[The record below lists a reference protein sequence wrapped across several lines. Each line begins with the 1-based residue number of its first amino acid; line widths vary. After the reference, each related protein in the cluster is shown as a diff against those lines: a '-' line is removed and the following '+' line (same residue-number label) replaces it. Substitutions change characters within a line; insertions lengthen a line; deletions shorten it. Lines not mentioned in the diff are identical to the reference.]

1 MKTHIRKHFIPKHLE
16 LKDWGSQ
23 VTCLFG
29 PIESFHSW
37 FLKLNAYFSV
47 PQTWRSEWVFS
58 GGPACVLS
66 PLNLKTYTFSHTV
79 VGFHCCVFQDISTP
93 LLRIVWARIIL
104 DEAHNVKNPRVQ
116 TSIAVCKLQARAR
129 WAVTG
134 TPIQNN
140 LLDMYSLLKWVNSLG
155 LCKCEPCQ

>member
-1 MKTHIRKHFIPKHLE
+1 M
-16 LKDWGSQ
+16 
-23 VTCLFG
+23 
-29 PIESFHSW
+29 
-37 FLKLNAYFSV
+37 
-47 PQTWRSEWVFS
+47 
-58 GGPACVLS
+58 LS
-66 PLNLKTYTFSHTV
+66 PLIFLKTYTFSHSV
-79 VGFHCCVFQDISTP
+79 VGFHWCFFQGISTP

-140 LLDMYSLLKWVNSLG
+140 LLDMYSLLK
-155 LCKCEPCQ
+155 